1 MLDFLNLY
9 VKILERTML
18 QGTLLSIFILK
29 VINIRYE
36 GKKNDINHCLITYY
50 Y

>member
-9 VKILERTML
+9 VKILEKTIL
-18 QGTLLSIFILK
+18 QGTLSSIFILK

-36 GKKNDINHCLITYY
+36 RKKVISIIV
-50 Y
+50 

>member
-36 GKKNDINHCLITYY
+36 GKKMILIIV
-50 Y
+50 